1 MGAFDEINQWLDKAG
16 DMVIEQAVQY
26 GAENMVE
33 REMGNNKSVLETPT
47 VGASGEGRWD
57 GARMDRDPLQKE
69 AITLQFGDYECQA
82 DLMAEMYAGTD
93 KEVKAYSYQ
102 DKDGKQMMYCQSPYL
117 GDFSYDGN
125 QFGIGYKEL
134 PDGQLPVFKYVGDV
148 QADWQHSGKSP
159 AAMVGDRPVEEIGQA
174 LGANF
179 SVMGNKVLD
188 GIDFLGIIPDS
199 PIPVETS
206 YTRDEQVTIPEGVK
220 KLDYTFEGNDQIQ
233 LVPGIPA
240 SVESMHCAF
249 KDCSQLHD
257 LSAQFTQS
265 DRWEIPPTVKDATYA
280 FTGCTEL
287 RNHGFTISA
296 TDRNEHMGKFE
307 GMASGCSHFEDKSLI
322 DSVSI
327 GLQAIGLGGGRKET
341 SLDESLFRSRDES
354 RGARFSQFVAAQS
367 EANPEFK
374 EKLDK
379 AIADRINDGT
389 SVAAQLDTEN
399 PNPAQQGM
407 GLFGLAAGST
417 LAQRIADFFKSN
429 SERAMEWQ
437 QNPIIRDQFTKPID
451 GADKPNLIPEDG
463 PGFVNPYD
471 SVAASKIALFTV
483 EPAMSFRS
491 VDNKEAEDALM
502 KELRDNSSE
511 CCEAGV
517 FARIADNGPEAYN
530 TVKDSMTSAL
540 AAKEGYFE
548 LCMAPNS
555 EGGMDPEEAKAGM
568 RQYYGDL
575 LKGLEAYSDG
585 AMASIEYAETH
596 RDELQGIIPDLDKS
610 REGLAYVNCGYGA
623 AVMDSLKRMDDKYH
637 FMEMEDW
644 MELDNTK
651 AYGVTGLSEFK
662 AGDNL
667 TPTTTQM
674 GYTADELEQMNKA
687 ENIPEYDNVAGA
699 AGLAGIDIFNIFKKN
714 EKQETQEETAQ
725 AEQNAVQ
732 TVLNKA
738 GAGLEA
744 GLEAGKEAVQKGLGV
759 VQEAAQPILD
769 GLKSVGETLISPFTT
784 MFKSPEDQLKEDAS
798 KENIQKPA
806 KDYGKMAEEQLLSD
820 ELKQSLDDLH
830 KENHA
835 EDGLGR

>member
-1 MGAFDEINQWLDKAG
+1 MANSIFDPNELIEKAKE
-16 DMVIEQAVQY
+16 VYAEQAVKY
-26 GAENMVE
+26 GAEDTVE
-33 REMGNNKSVLETPT
+33 REMGDNKQVLEMPT

-57 GARMDRDPLQKE
+57 GARLDRDPVQKD
-69 AITLQFGDYECQA
+69 AITLKFGDYECQA
-82 DLMAEMYAGTD
+82 DLMAEMYPGTD
-93 KEVKAYSYQ
+93 KEVKTYSYQ

-134 PDGQLPVFKYVGDV
+134 PDGQLPIFKYVGDV

-159 AAMVGDRPVEEIGQA
+159 AAMVGDRPVDEIGQA
-174 LGANF
+174 FGSNLA
-179 SVMGNKVLD
+179 VLGNKAINGL
-188 GIDFLGIIPDS
+188 DFLGIIPDD
-199 PIPVETS
+199 PIATGDG
-206 YTRDEQVTIPEGVK
+206 YTRNEQVKIPEGVK
-220 KLDYTFEGNDQIQ
+220 RLDYTFEGNDQIQ

-296 TDRNEHMGKFE
+296 TDRNENMGKFE
-307 GMASGCSHFEDKSLI
+307 GMASGCPHFEDKSLI

-327 GLQAIGLGGGRKET
+327 GLQAIGLGGGRKDT
-341 SLDESLFRSRDES
+341 SLDESLFRPRDES
-354 RGARFSQFVAAQS
+354 RGTRFSQFVAVQS

-389 SVAAQLDTEN
+389 SVAAQLDTGN
-399 PNPAQQGM
+399 PNPAQPGM
-407 GLFGLAAGST
+407 GLFGLAAGGT
-417 LAQRIADFFKSN
+417 LAQRIADFFKDN
-429 SERAMEWQ
+429 SEK
-437 QNPIIRDQFTKPID
+437 PIIKEQFTKPIE

-463 PGFVNPYD
+463 SDFVNPYD

-502 KELRDNSSE
+502 KQLRDNSSE

-517 FARIADNGPEAYN
+517 FARIADNGPETYN
-530 TVKDSMTSAL
+530 TVKDSMASAL

-575 LKGLEAYSDG
+575 LKGLESYSDG

-596 RDELQGIIPDLDKS
+596 RDELKGIIPDLNKS

-674 GYTADELEQMNKA
+674 GYTVEELDKMNKA
-687 ENIPEYDNVAGA
+687 EDIPEYDNVAAA
-699 AGLAGIDIFNIFKKN
+699 AGLAGVDIFKIFKQG

-744 GLEAGKEAVQKGLGV
+744 GLEAGKEAVQKGLEV
-759 VQEAAQPILD
+759 VQEAARPVLD

-806 KDYGKMAEEQLLSD
+806 KDYGKMAEDQLLSD
-820 ELKQSLDDLH
+820 ELKQSLNDLH
-830 KENHA
+830 KEDQV